1 VSTEDN
7 KALVRRGIE
16 QCLNNGKMA
25 VADEIFTS
33 DFVFHTPA
41 QPEPFHGPAGF
52 KQYVTTI
59 RTAFPD
65 IHFTIHN
72 LLAEGDL
79 VAARWSATLSHRGE
93 FFGIPPTG
101 NEATL
106 TGIHVYRI
114 SGDRIAEEWQELSAL
129 RLIQDLGVLPPV
141 EKMPR
146 PVLKILIGL
155 QGLLSGKKKKKAT
168 PGHP

>member
-1 VSTEDN
+1 MSTEDN

-16 QCLNNGKMA
+16 QCLNNGNMS
-25 VADEIFTS
+25 VADEIFSS

-41 QPEPFHGPAGF
+41 QPEPFRGPAGF

-72 LLAEGDL
+72 MLAEADL
-79 VAARWSATLSHRGE
+79 VSARWSATLSHRGE
-93 FFGIPPTG
+93 FFGIPPTR

-114 SGDRIAEEWQELSAL
+114 SDGKIVEEWQELSAL
-129 RLIQDLGVLPPV
+129 RLMQDLGVLPNV
-141 EKMPR
+141 DKMPK
-146 PVLKILIGL
+146 PVLRMLIGL
-155 QGLLSGKKKKKAT
+155 QRLTGGGKKKSSAA
-168 PGHP
+168 P